1 MTRLDVSSTDL
12 RSRVAAGR
20 SIDVLVPPAVRRE
33 IEARALYRS
42 GE

>member
-12 RSRVAAGR
+12 RERVADGR
-20 SIDVLVPPAVRRE
+20 SIDVLVPPGVRTE
-33 IEARALYRS
+33 IERRALYRS